1 MTTAKNT
8 ASLTF
13 GGAFYVPSVTTSII
27 CVLATLQAVGKLLP
41 SSKALDIFAAF
52 SLIPARISFLFSADA
67 YMPAFDK
74 AVALGLKES
83 DVASLLN
90 DGGPAFWTLFTY
102 ALLHGGWTHLI
113 LNCVALAVFGGPLE
127 RRFGPN
133 RFFAFLVVAA
143 IFGGLAYF
151 FLRPLDIRPVIG
163 ASAAVSAAMAASAR
177 FAFAPGGP
185 FGEGGFVFIRGSAH
199 SHAGTAAWSHMLT
212 NGRAMGFLGLWFAAT
227 GLSGAFPQA
236 AGASCAIAWEAHVGG
251 FLVGLLLFDLFD
263 PSHEQRR
270 AGVRR
275 RRRAAGGSVTRGLD
289 AVGRRLSGGGVAA
302 LRSISA
308 LRAARMKSQSVAAA
322 SAECCG
328 GD

>member
-8 ASLTF
+8 AAMTS
-13 GGAFYVPSVTTSII
+13 GGVYYVPSVTTSII
-27 CVLATLQAVGKLLP
+27 CVLATLQAAAKLMP
-41 SSKALDIFAAF
+41 SSKALDIFAAL

-67 YMPAFDK
+67 YMPAFAK
-74 AVALGLKES
+74 ATALGLNES
-83 DVASLLN
+83 DAASLLN
-90 DGGPAFWTLFTY
+90 EGGLAFWTFITY
-102 ALLHGGWTHLI
+102 ALLHGDWTHLI
-113 LNCVALAVFGGPLE
+113 LNCIALALFGGPLE

-133 RFFAFLVVAA
+133 RFFLFLVVAA

-185 FGEGGFVFIRGSAH
+185 FGEGGFVFMRGSAYDR
-199 SHAGTAAWSHMLT
+199 SGKAAWSQMFT

-236 AGASCAIAWEAHVGG
+236 AGASCNVAWEAHVGG

-263 PSHEQRR
+263 PSHEKPLACARW
-270 AGVRR
+270 
-275 RRRAAGGSVTRGLD
+275 RRRAAGGSVARNLD
-289 AVGRRLSGGGVAA
+289 AAWRLLSRVYAA
-302 LRSISA
+302 LRSINA
-308 LRAARMKSQSVAAA
+308 LRAARMKSAT

>member
-177 FAFAPGGP
+177 FAFAP
-185 FGEGGFVFIRGSAH
+185 
-199 SHAGTAAWSHMLT
+199 WSHMLT

-289 AVGRRLSGGGVAA
+289 AVGRRLSGGGASSGSNEIAIGRRRLSRMLWRRLEHVPEKCEAVFRQGHA
-302 LRSISA
+302 LTH
-308 LRAARMKSQSVAAA
+308 
-322 SAECCG
+322 
-328 GD
+328 